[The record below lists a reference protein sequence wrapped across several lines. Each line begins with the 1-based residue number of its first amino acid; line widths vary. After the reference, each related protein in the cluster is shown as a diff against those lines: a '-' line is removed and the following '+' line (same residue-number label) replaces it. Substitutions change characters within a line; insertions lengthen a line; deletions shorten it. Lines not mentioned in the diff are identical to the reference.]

1 MRGKNARGALGK
13 ASGKW
18 LERNYCSTLWIIIK
32 HSTRT
37 KTPIFFFACLTFR
50 PSLLSSWQ
58 RAVVLQ
64 QRCQPLEISNLEIF
78 FRTSPPPPPPPDRV
92 RRCDLSPGN
101 LFFFFGPPNSPP
113 PPPHEQFRGKNMDLS
128 VKDLNWL
135 NTHPIRLSYIG
146 VTRKKLSYFCL
157 QRTTRI
163 TQEIEARNHNT
174 SRKSEIRKRDDF
186 GILEHMELES

>member
-101 LFFFFGPPNSPP
+101 LFFLFGPPNSPP
-113 PPPHEQFRGKNMDLS
+113 PPPMSNFAGKIWIYLS
-128 VKDLNWL
+128 R
-135 NTHPIRLSYIG
+135 TSIG
-146 VTRKKLSYFCL
+146 WILIQSDSLLCRSNKEETLFFL
-157 QRTTRI
+157 FATNNAHH
-163 TQEIEARNHNT
+163 ARNW
-174 SRKSEIRKRDDF
+174 SQKP
-186 GILEHMELES
+186 

>member
-32 HSTRT
+32 HSRRT
-37 KTPIFFFACLTFR
+37 KTPIFFFARLTFR

-78 FRTSPPPPPPPDRV
+78 FRTSPPPPLPPTEFSDATFPRETY
-92 RRCDLSPGN
+92 
-101 LFFFFGPPNSPP
+101 FFYLDPLISP
-113 PPPHEQFRGKNMDLS
+113 PPPHEQYRGKNVDLS

-163 TQEIEARNHNT
+163 TQENW
-174 SRKSEIRKRDDF
+174 SQKP
-186 GILEHMELES
+186 

>member
-101 LFFFFGPPNSPP
+101 LFFLFGPPNSPP
-113 PPPHEQFRGKNMDLS
+113 PPPWAISREKYGSICQGPQLVEYSSNQTLLYRSNKEETLLFLFATNNAH
-128 VKDLNWL
+128 
-135 NTHPIRLSYIG
+135 H
-146 VTRKKLSYFCL
+146 
-157 QRTTRI
+157 
-163 TQEIEARNHNT
+163 ARNW
-174 SRKSEIRKRDDF
+174 SQKP
-186 GILEHMELES
+186 

>member
-78 FRTSPPPPPPPDRV
+78 FRTSPPPPPLPPTEFADATFPRETY
-92 RRCDLSPGN
+92 
-101 LFFFFGPPNSPP
+101 FFYLDPLTPP
-113 PPPHEQFRGKNMDLS
+113 PPMSNFAGKIWIYLS
-128 VKDLNWL
+128 R
-135 NTHPIRLSYIG
+135 TSIG
-146 VTRKKLSYFCL
+146 WILIQSDSLLCRSNKEETLFFL
-157 QRTTRI
+157 FATNNAHH
-163 TQEIEARNHNT
+163 ARNW
-174 SRKSEIRKRDDF
+174 SQKP
-186 GILEHMELES
+186 

>member
-78 FRTSPPPPPPPDRV
+78 FRTSPPPPLPPTEFADATFPRETY
-92 RRCDLSPGN
+92 
-101 LFFFFGPPNSPP
+101 FFYLDPLTPP
-113 PPPHEQFRGKNMDLS
+113 PPPMSNFAGKIWIYLS
-128 VKDLNWL
+128 R
-135 NTHPIRLSYIG
+135 TSIG
-146 VTRKKLSYFCL
+146 WILIQSDSLLCRSNKEETLFFL
-157 QRTTRI
+157 FATNNAHH
-163 TQEIEARNHNT
+163 ARNW
-174 SRKSEIRKRDDF
+174 SQKP
-186 GILEHMELES
+186 